1 MRLLEKKPK
10 NRTTWYRLPQ
20 KKVDPHVKRRRPASP
35 GPEVLYLNKGAYE
48 GNNSEKA
55 TVDDVSVSHLNS
67 EFGLKLSDDV
77 DTLISEIF
85 KRGWKISSIEL
96 HPGKKHIIRFLRNV
110 GGTKSRMFIEKSN
123 SLKGLMIKAMKVV
136 LSHESSRH
144 EDRIRKSR
152 RRVDN
157 GRSSDSIQ

>member
-1 MRLLEKKPK
+1 
-10 NRTTWYRLPQ
+10 
-20 KKVDPHVKRRRPASP
+20 
-35 GPEVLYLNKGAYE
+35 
-48 GNNSEKA
+48 
-55 TVDDVSVSHLNS
+55 
-67 EFGLKLSDDV
+67 
-77 DTLISEIF
+77 
-85 KRGWKISSIEL
+85 
-96 HPGKKHIIRFLRNV
+96 
-110 GGTKSRMFIEKSN
+110 MFIEKSN